1 VFDTSNGIRWSVSA
15 DFPPYGYKNARDDQ
29 NKPIIV
35 PNEKA
40 ATVKKIFLALAKGKT
55 QSEIREALRK
65 NGVSIPRATF
75 SIIVRN
81 RVYIGEIHV

>member
-40 ATVKKIFLALAKGKT
+40 ATVKKIFLALAKGKRS
-55 QSEIREALRK
+55 QK
-65 NGVSIPRATF
+65 
-75 SIIVRN
+75 
-81 RVYIGEIHV
+81 